1 MAPAGP
7 ACRRFSGTENLPA
20 AHNRANALEELG
32 FRAGLH
38 RPLALAKPLT
48 VGDAELTCLEFG
60 SPNATLFITKNR
72 ELGREF
78 DGRRSGRE
86 SRSRRGCT
94 SRRASGGS

>member
-1 MAPAGP
+1 M
-7 ACRRFSGTENLPA
+7 PA

-38 RPLALAKPLT
+38 RTLALAKPLT

-78 DGRRSGRE
+78 DAGGVIRLKLVRL
-86 SRSRRGCT
+86 RGVLQ
-94 SRRASGGS
+94 A